1 MEGLLDYQFRK
12 TDKDAFEMLA
22 QTSNHKNEI
31 HIQKE
36 IIQQMKKILREK
48 NMDSIRFFICFVDEI
63 LPDARTGKKQLI
75 VQNEKEVK
83 NAV

>member
-22 QTSNHKNEI
+22 QVSDQEKKALI
-31 HIQKE
+31 RRE
-36 IIQQMKKILREK
+36 IIQQIKKILHEK
-48 NMDSIRFFICFVDEI
+48 DMDSVRFFIRFVDEI

-75 VQNEKEVK
+75 VWAEKEVRD
-83 NAV
+83 AV